1 MYVSP
6 ICTEKALRERAVGEM
21 GRENKESTGQNCQQ
35 DTRHQSYDTN
45 NGVSDNKPGQRDRC
59 GSAGNPHFSLKLC
72 QEYSKPIV
80 IHWGYENLQQA
91 LQMSKAAY
99 NINFHILLHHLKK
112 KCSVCKCTQF

>member
-1 MYVSP
+1 
-6 ICTEKALRERAVGEM
+6 M

-72 QEYSKPIV
+72 QEYSNPLSFTGDMKTC
-80 IHWGYENLQQA
+80 
-91 LQMSKAAY
+91 SK
-99 NINFHILLHHLKK
+99 L
-112 KCSVCKCTQF
+112 CKCPKLPTTLIFTFYFTI